1 MTTAIPAFIPIGFD
15 PSTSLDA
22 LPDHTQLPDRNDEIV
37 KNFQEH
43 PQSTLLT
50 DSIFTALGKLHPD
63 GDFAI
68 GQDCGI
74 YWRLTD
80 PPERGAECPDWFY
93 VANVPPMLDGKI
105 RRSYVL
111 WKELIP
117 PVLALEFVSGTGA
130 EERDPTPYE
139 GKFWVYERIIRPAYY
154 GIYEVAKASI
164 EMYHLQ
170 GTRYVQMQSTPQGRY
185 VIPEMQVELGLWQG
199 HYQGMTLPWM
209 RWWDLDGQMLPTG
222 EERAAIERSQ
232 KLAAQAETKAAQA
245 QAQTAQAET
254 KAAQAQ
260 AQTAQAQAK
269 TAQAQAK
276 AAETKAKAAETK
288 AKAAEAENE
297 KLLAKLRELGID
309 PTTL

>member
-1 MTTAIPAFIPIGFD
+1 MAASIPAFIPIGFN
-15 PSTSLDA
+15 PGMSLDA
-22 LPDHTQLPDRNDEIV
+22 LPDHTQLPDRNDDIV

-43 PQSTLLT
+43 PQSILLT
-50 DSIFTALGKLHPD
+50 ESIFESLQTLHPD

-80 PPERGAECPDWFY
+80 PPERGAECPDCFY

-130 EERDPTPYE
+130 EERDKTPYE

-170 GTRYVQMQSTPQGRY
+170 GTQYVQMQPNPQGRY

-209 RWWDLDGQMLPTG
+209 RWWDLENHMLLTG
-222 EERAAIERSQ
+222 AERVAIERSE
-232 KLAAQAETKAAQA
+232 KLAAQASAQ
-245 QAQTAQAET
+245 
-254 KAAQAQ
+254 
-260 AQTAQAQAK
+260 
-269 TAQAQAK
+269 
-276 AAETKAKAAETK
+276 
-288 AKAAEAENE
+288 AAEAKTQAAEAKTQAAE
-297 KLLAKLRELGID
+297 AQAAKLSAKLRELGID
-309 PTTL
+309 PTFL

>member
-1 MTTAIPAFIPIGFD
+1 MTASIPAFIPIGFN
-15 PSTSLDA
+15 PGMSLDA

-50 DSIFTALGKLHPD
+50 DSIFPALSNLHPE

-111 WKELIP
+111 WEELIP

-130 EERDPTPYE
+130 EERDQTPYE

-154 GIYEVAKASI
+154 GIYEVAKARI

-170 GTRYVQMQSTPQGRY
+170 GTRYVQMQPTPQGRY
-185 VIPEMQVELGLWQG
+185 VIPPMQVELGLWQG

-222 EERAAIERSQ
+222 EESAAIERSQ
-232 KLAAQAETKAAQA
+232 KLAAQAETKAA
-245 QAQTAQAET
+245 
-254 KAAQAQ
+254 K
-260 AQTAQAQAK
+260 
-269 TAQAQAK
+269 AQAK
-276 AAETKAKAAETK
+276 AAKAQVQAAE
-288 AKAAEAENE
+288 AQAQVQAAEAQVKAAEAENE

>member
-1 MTTAIPAFIPIGFD
+1 MTASIPAFIPIGFN
-15 PSTSLDA
+15 PETSLDA

-50 DSIFTALGKLHPD
+50 DSIFETLQKLHPE

-93 VANVPPMLDGKI
+93 VANVPPMLDDKI

-117 PVLALEFVSGTGA
+117 PVIALEFVSGNGS
-130 EERDPTPYE
+130 EERDKTPYE
-139 GKFWVYERIIRPAYY
+139 GKFWIYERIIRPAYY

-164 EMYHLQ
+164 ELYHLQ
-170 GTRYVQMQSTPQGRY
+170 GTQYIQMQPNPQGRY

-209 RWWDLDGQMLPTG
+209 RWWDLEDNLLLTG
-222 EERAAIERSQ
+222 SERAALERAE
-232 KLAAQAETKAAQA
+232 KLAAQA
-245 QAQTAQAET
+245 QAQ
-254 KAAQAQ
+254 AAQAQ
-260 AQTAQAQAK
+260 AQAAQAQA
-269 TAQAQAK
+269 Q
-276 AAETKAKAAETK
+276 AAET
-288 AKAAEAENE
+288 ENE
-297 KLLAKLRELGID
+297 KLAAKLRELGID
-309 PTTL
+309 PSTL